1 MMGERIFENDL
12 SREDS
17 RKAYY
22 SAFYESHGVKV
33 YSRSDWNTKSGHR
46 EQKSDIDVTLQY
58 GNIRL
63 TASEKERS
71 TYFGD
76 IFVELEHV
84 FEDGTTAKGWIFE
97 TKADLLSYF
106 TPSFHFFVN
115 MPDLKNTVIND
126 ILPLIR
132 KQVNDFEKTDNKSG
146 RISENIGGKK
156 RSMTVTMARNS
167 GNGNRWKTFGLCIRV
182 EDLID
187 FGIAVDKTE
196 IDKV

>member
-1 MMGERIFENDL
+1 
-12 SREDS
+12 
-17 RKAYY
+17 
-22 SAFYESHGVKV
+22 
-33 YSRSDWNTKSGHR
+33 
-46 EQKSDIDVTLQY
+46 
-58 GNIRL
+58 
-63 TASEKERS
+63 
-71 TYFGD
+71 
-76 IFVELEHV
+76 
-84 FEDGTTAKGWIFE
+84 
-97 TKADLLSYF
+97 
-106 TPSFHFFVN
+106 